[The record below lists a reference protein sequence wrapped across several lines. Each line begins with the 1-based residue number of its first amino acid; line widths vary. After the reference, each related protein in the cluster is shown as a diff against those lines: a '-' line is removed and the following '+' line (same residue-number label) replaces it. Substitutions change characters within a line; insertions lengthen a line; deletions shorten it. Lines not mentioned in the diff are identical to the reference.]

1 MTTPA
6 IQVDG
11 LVKRYGEIVA
21 VDGLDLVVEAGR
33 TLALLGRNGAGKT
46 TTVETCEGFR
56 HPDAGTVR
64 VLGHDPIADAATLRP
79 RLGVML
85 QEQGVYPQAFPR
97 EVLDV
102 SARMFRDPLDVDDL
116 LDRVQ
121 LGDALSTRFRDLS
134 GGQKQRLCLALALVG
149 RPEVAFLDE
158 PTAGLDPSAR
168 RRTWDTIR
176 DLQSDG
182 VTVVLTTHLLDE
194 AEELAD
200 DVVIIDHGRVVAAGT
215 PSQLMASGDVTF
227 TTDRPVDV
235 AALATAMGA
244 PVMRLARN
252 DHRVEHAPSP
262 DVIARL
268 AHALLAQDVTMTSLS
283 AGRHSLE
290 ALFLRL
296 VDTDTDQHDVATQHE
311 DRPDADERD
320 RPGASEGDHHGDGDG
335 DHPSDGDGD
344 HRDGRRGPRSSPGG
358 P

>member
-1 MTTPA
+1 VTTPA
-6 IQVDG
+6 IEVAG
-11 LVKRYGEIVA
+11 LVKRYGDTVA

-33 TLALLGRNGAGKT
+33 TLALLGPNGAGKT

-56 HPDAGTVR
+56 RPDAGTVR
-64 VLGHDPIADAATLRP
+64 VLGRDPVADAADLRP

-102 SARMFRDPLDVDDL
+102 AARMFSDPLDVDEL
-116 LDRVQ
+116 LGRVQ
-121 LGDALSTRFRDLS
+121 LDDALSTRFRDLS

-168 RRTWDTIR
+168 RRTWETIR

-215 PSQLMASGDVTF
+215 PSQLMAS
-227 TTDRPVDV
+227 TDISFATDGPVDV
-235 AALATAMGA
+235 TAVAAQVGAPVTRLGRTSHRLAHTPGPDIIAALAA
-244 PVMRLARN
+244 
-252 DHRVEHAPSP
+252 
-262 DVIARL
+262 
-268 AHALLAQDVTMTSLS
+268 ALQAQGITMTSLN
-283 AGRHSLE
+283 AGSHSLE
-290 ALFLRL
+290 TLFLQL
-296 VDTDTDQHDVATQHE
+296 VEGGESGRRRHGPGGAGGRRDGGRGDGG
-311 DRPDADERD
+311 DRPTR
-320 RPGASEGDHHGDGDG
+320 GDG
-335 DHPSDGDGD
+335 
-344 HRDGRRGPRSSPGG
+344 
-358 P
+358 